1 MKLLQSLQKLKE
13 GIETG
18 NTALIEEGYSLLT
31 GEEISFPPSD
41 IANKPETVEKVSIPI
56 ETYTPEPENVQ
67 ILITNSESDFT
78 MDHIRAKNTTNAEK
92 KEFVNKFD
100 PGLDVD
106 EEDGYDLINDNIK
119 PTERT
124 RKAHKNVKV
133 FCQDCQKNI
142 EVDPQFKK
150 EPYFCDF
157 IKLGQKCP
165 VSQ

>member
-31 GEEISFPPSD
+31 GEEISFPS
-41 IANKPETVEKVSIPI
+41 KSETVEKVSTPI
-56 ETYTPEPENVQ
+56 EIYTPEPENVE
-67 ILITNSESDFT
+67 ILEMDFT
-78 MDHIRAKNTTNAEK
+78 MDKDKTNAEK
-92 KEFVNKFD
+92 KQFVNKFD
-100 PGLDVD
+100 PGLDAD
-106 EEDGYDLINDNIK
+106 EEDGYDLINDNVK
-119 PTERT
+119 PVQRK

>member
-31 GEEISFPPSD
+31 GEEISFPS
-41 IANKPETVEKVSIPI
+41 KPETVEKVSIPI
-56 ETYTPEPENVQ
+56 ETYTPEPENVE
-67 ILITNSESDFT
+67 ILEMDFT
-78 MDHIRAKNTTNAEK
+78 MDKNKTNAEK

-100 PGLDVD
+100 PGLDAD
-106 EEDGYDLINDNIK
+106 EENGYDLINDNIK
-119 PTERT
+119 PVERK

-142 EVDPQFKK
+142 EVDPQFKR

-165 VSQ
+165 ISQ